1 MDGIHVAAYMT
12 ISKDSST
19 SAPHYFNPYSLCS
32 LPSVAQNVTK
42 EGSVHPSPP
51 VPLAD
56 ISKGSGSLE
65 LVTLFGSCLR
75 SDRADKLYTTVVCDE
90 HGVCLG
96 LVYSSMESLRVAVTE
111 RRGVYWSRSRNSL
124 WRKGDSSGMFQELLN
139 IKVDCDFDAVRFT
152 VYQCGDPPAF
162 CHLMTRTCWG
172 HVNGVKKLET
182 ILLDRKKS
190 APEGSYTKR
199 LFDDPDLLRKKLL
212 EEVRGLCIITFMVY
226 IYNSA
231 TKLNFA

>member
-1 MDGIHVAAYMT
+1 MDSVHVAAYMT
-12 ISKDSST
+12 ITKDISSST
-19 SAPHYFNPYSLCS
+19 PQYFNPYSS
-32 LPSVAQNVTK
+32 LDSSPSTAPLATSNEDNSSQL
-42 EGSVHPSPP
+42 SPP
-51 VPLAD
+51 AAPAAV
-56 ISKGSGSLE
+56 ISKGLGSLD
-65 LVTLFGSCLR
+65 VITVFVSCLR

-96 LVYSSMESLRVAVTE
+96 LVYSNVESLRVAVTE
-111 RRGVYWSRSRNSL
+111 RRGVYWSRSRSSL

-172 HVNGVKKLET
+172 HVNGIKKLET

-212 EEVRGLCIITFMVY
+212 EEV
-226 IYNSA
+226 
-231 TKLNFA
+231 K